1 MSNIISIG
9 CEYHAL
15 WGTNFLSV
23 KFIFLKVGYYTLN
36 SGVMLVYRQYE
47 KFMCFYIQ
55 QKLFWC

>member
-23 KFIFLKVGYYTLN
+23 KFIFLK
-36 SGVMLVYRQYE
+36 SGLLHTEFRCYAG
-47 KFMCFYIQ
+47 I
-55 QKLFWC
+55 